1 MKIAVISDTHD
12 HLENVE
18 RAVSAVSE
26 RGAALLLHCGDI
38 CSPFVIDRL
47 AGFRG
52 RSHVVFG
59 NNDGDHYNIF
69 RTAAKFPD
77 VVVHHHAGFVETEG
91 GIVAFTHYPEFGRGL
106 AATGE
111 YAAVFSGHTH
121 RRMSELVGGTP
132 HLNPGE
138 LMGLLERP
146 GCIVFDLAGGQ
157 AEHIEL

>member
-18 RAVSAVSE
+18 RAVAAAHGL
-26 RGAALLLHCGDI
+26 GANLLLHCGDI
-38 CSPFVIDRL
+38 CSPFVVDRL
-47 AGFRG
+47 ARFRG
-52 RSHVVFG
+52 RTHIVFG
-59 NNDGDHYNIF
+59 NNDGDHLTIA
-69 RTAAKFPD
+69 RTAAKFSG
-77 VVVHHHAGFVETEG
+77 VTVHHHAGFIETEG

-106 AATGE
+106 AATGD

-138 LMGLLERP
+138 VMGLLERP
-146 GCIVFDLAGGQ
+146 GCIVFDLARGE